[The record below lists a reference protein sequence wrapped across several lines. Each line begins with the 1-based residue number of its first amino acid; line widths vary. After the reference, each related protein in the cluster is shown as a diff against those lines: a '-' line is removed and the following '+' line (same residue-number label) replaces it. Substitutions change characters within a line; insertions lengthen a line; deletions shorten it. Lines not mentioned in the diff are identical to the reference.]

1 MMQSLLASGSALLLL
16 GVPLLAQRPE
26 ARRHL
31 TEGIGLFHEHD
42 DTGDALVEA
51 QAEFAAA
58 LRLEPRY
65 CAARAYQGLIDLE
78 MNHEPEAEAAFRQSL
93 SWDRKC
99 AEALVGQARLKIR
112 HAPLREALPL
122 LRKAVEVAPRNKL
135 ARWDL
140 AAALSAEAGNP
151 TPEMWKEAME
161 CWRVLIALDR
171 NDRDA
176 HYDLARALR
185 RFARWKEAEPHFR
198 EVLRIGQTSE
208 DSDVWVY
215 TVHGELAEVLA
226 NQGKNAEAI
235 REYQALIAS
244 GTAGEEE
251 IRRAREAIAALQ
263 KRR

>member
-1 MMQSLLASGSALLLL
+1 MMRSLLASCSAILLL

-26 ARRHL
+26 ALRHL
-31 TEGIGLFHEHD
+31 AQGVGLFHEHD

-78 MNHEPEAEAAFRQSL
+78 MNHESDADTAFREAL
-93 SWDRKC
+93 SWDPKC
-99 AEALVGQARLKIR
+99 TEALVGQARLKIR
-112 HAPLREALPL
+112 HAPIREALPL
-122 LRKAVEVAPRNKL
+122 LRQAVAVAPRNKL

-140 AAALSAEAGNP
+140 AYALSAEASNP

-161 CWRVLIALDR
+161 CWRVLIAIDR

-198 EVLRIGQTSE
+198 EVLRIGQTKE

-215 TVHGELAEVLA
+215 TVHGELAEMLA
-226 NQGKNAEAI
+226 NQGKNAQAI

-244 GTAGEEE
+244 EGAGDEE
-251 IRRAREAIAALQ
+251 ICHAREAIAALQ

>member
-1 MMQSLLASGSALLLL
+1 MIRFLLASCSALVLA

-31 TEGIGLFHEHD
+31 TEGVGLFHEHD
-42 DTGDALVEA
+42 DSGDALVAA

-78 MNHEPEAEAAFRQSL
+78 NNHDSDAEAAFREAL
-93 SWDRKC
+93 SWDPKC
-99 AEALVGQARLKIR
+99 AEALVGQARLKTR

-122 LRKAVEVAPRNKL
+122 LRQAVAAAPRNAL
-135 ARWDL
+135 ARREL
-140 AAALSAEAGNP
+140 AYSVTAEALNP

-171 NDRDA
+171 NDRDS

-185 RFARWKEAEPHFR
+185 RFARWSEAEPHFR

-215 TVHGELAEVLA
+215 AVHGELAEVLA
-226 NQGKNAEAI
+226 NQGKNKEAV

-244 GTAGEEE
+244 EGAGDEE
-251 IRRAREAIAALQ
+251 IRRAREALEALQ